1 MEPDYR
7 KAANITVIVAGI
19 LLFSWFFF
27 KYALGASIPF
37 LLAAAIA
44 AILSP
49 AADKISKKLKL
60 PHKLTATV
68 LVLLFFAV
76 LISLAYFAGYRLV
89 GEAGNL
95 LDRLSDDPE
104 IISKTLE
111 TILEK
116 LSSLTSRFGFLNR
129 FFESDTIQNL
139 GIDLDALLSQ
149 ALSSIITSIT
159 GALPTAAAAI
169 LAKIPEFFLFLIV
182 TVISTFYFSTDR
194 VFLSDSLTSILPD
207 GWVKNLPTLKN
218 KISDALRGYVKAY
231 LLIMLMTFCEIF
243 LGLSVLGVNYAFIL
257 SMIIAVV
264 DILPIL
270 GAGTVIVPWA
280 IFSLL
285 TSNYKLGIGLLII
298 YAVISIIRQ
307 IAEPKIVGTSLG
319 LHPLAT
325 LASIYISVKFIG
337 ISGIIIGPIVALL
350 ICNLFKG
357 EDEIQ
362 SDEQKA
368 QKIDQETYDKKQ
380 GCPK

>member
-350 ICNLFKG
+350 ICNLLKG

-368 QKIDQETYDKKQ
+368 QKID
-380 GCPK
+380 

>member
-307 IAEPKIVGTSLG
+307 IAEPRIVGTSLG

-368 QKIDQETYDKKQ
+368 QKIDQETHDKKQ

>member
-337 ISGIIIGPIVALL
+337 ISGFIIGPIVALL

-368 QKIDQETYDKKQ
+368 QKIDQETHDKKQ

>member
-139 GIDLDALLSQ
+139 GIDLDSLLSQ

-307 IAEPKIVGTSLG
+307 IAEPRIVGTSLG

-368 QKIDQETYDKKQ
+368 QKIDQETHDKKQ

>member
-194 VFLSDSLTSILPD
+194 VFLSDSLTPILPD

-362 SDEQKA
+362 SDQQKA
-368 QKIDQETYDKKQ
+368 QKINQETHDKKQ

>member
-1 MEPDYR
+1 METDYR

-27 KYALGASIPF
+27 KYALGALIPF

-49 AADKISKKLKL
+49 AAEKLSENLKL
-60 PHKLTATV
+60 PKKLTATV

-89 GEAGNL
+89 AEAGNL
-95 LDRLSDDPE
+95 LDHLSADPE

-111 TILEK
+111 SILEK
-116 LSSLTSRFGFLNR
+116 LSALTSRFGFLNG

-139 GIDLDALLSQ
+139 GIDLDALFSN
-149 ALSSIITSIT
+149 ALSSLISSIT

-169 LAKIPEFFLFLIV
+169 LAKIPEFLLFLVV
-182 TVISTFYFSTDR
+182 TVIATFYFSTDR
-194 VFLSDSLTSILPD
+194 DFLSESLSSILPD
-207 GWVKNLPTLKN
+207 KWSADLPTLKS
-218 KISDALRGYVKAY
+218 KISGALRGYVKAY

-257 SMIIAVV
+257 SIIIAVV

-280 IFSLL
+280 LFSLL

-337 ISGIIIGPIVALL
+337 ISGILIGPIVALL

-357 EDEIQ
+357 EQ
-362 SDEQKA
+362 PA
-368 QKIDQETYDKKQ
+368 QPEAKETISNQ
-380 GCPK
+380 QQ

>member
-27 KYALGASIPF
+27 KYALGALIPF

-49 AADKISKKLKL
+49 AAERLSKNLKL
-60 PHKLTATV
+60 PRKLTATF

-95 LDRLSDDPE
+95 LDHLSADPE
-104 IISKTLE
+104 IISKTFE
-111 TILEK
+111 AILEK
-116 LSSLTSRFGFLNR
+116 LSALTSRFGFLNR
-129 FFESDTIQNL
+129 FFESDAVQNL
-139 GIDLDALLSQ
+139 GIDLDSLFSDAV
-149 ALSSIITSIT
+149 SSLISSIT
-159 GALPTAAAAI
+159 GALPTAAAAV
-169 LAKIPEFFLFLIV
+169 LAKIPEFFLFLII

-194 VFLSDSLTSILPD
+194 DFLSDALSSILPD
-207 GWVKNLPTLKN
+207 SWSANLPSLKS
-218 KISDALRGYVKAY
+218 KISGALRGYVKAY

-285 TSNYKLGIGLLII
+285 MSDYRLGIGLLII

-307 IAEPKIVGTSLG
+307 IAEPRIVGTSLG

-337 ISGIIIGPIVALL
+337 ISGIFIGPIIALL

-357 EDEIQ
+357 EEA
-362 SDEQKA
+362 A
-368 QKIDQETYDKKQ
+368 QADKKESR
-380 GCPK
+380 K

>member
-368 QKIDQETYDKKQ
+368 QKIDQETHDKKQ